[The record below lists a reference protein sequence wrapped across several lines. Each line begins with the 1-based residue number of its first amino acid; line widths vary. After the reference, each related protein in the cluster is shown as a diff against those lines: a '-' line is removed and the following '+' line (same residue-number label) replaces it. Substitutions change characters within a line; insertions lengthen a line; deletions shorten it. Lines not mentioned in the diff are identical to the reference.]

1 MKKYHIFLIKKE
13 KTIKSKIKFSSNKKS
28 DTIKYLKSKLD
39 KVVTSDTKDLY
50 ECILLKFEN
59 VKYDEDQ
66 PIKMVHGP
74 IKVSISFFN
83 ITPRLS
89 IKENKDDKRN
99 NYLFLTN
106 KFLKNNKMNDI
117 VKKYLIKIVEFAY
130 LDKLEKKLLAPK
142 LIDQVF

>member
-1 MKKYHIFLIKKE
+1 MNLLPIPIKEVDNMWYHLEPIIKKAVSL
-13 KTIKSKIKFSSNKKS
+13 TPDRI
-28 DTIKYLKSKLD
+28 
-39 KVVTSDTKDLY
+39 DTKDLY

-89 IKENKDDKRN
+89 IKENKDDKKN

-106 KFLKNNKMNDI
+106 KFLKNNKINEI
-117 VKKYLIKIVEFAY
+117 VKKYLIKIVEYAY